1 MENIFKF
8 WSAMA
13 QWPQVKTF
21 LLGMDYETNVF
32 SKGRG
37 QLWDIFIPEKH
48 QKTRDI

>member
-1 MENIFKF
+1 MENIFKV

-13 QWPQVKTF
+13 QSQVKTF
-21 LLGMDYETNVF
+21 LLGMNYETNVF

-48 QKTRDI
+48 QKTS